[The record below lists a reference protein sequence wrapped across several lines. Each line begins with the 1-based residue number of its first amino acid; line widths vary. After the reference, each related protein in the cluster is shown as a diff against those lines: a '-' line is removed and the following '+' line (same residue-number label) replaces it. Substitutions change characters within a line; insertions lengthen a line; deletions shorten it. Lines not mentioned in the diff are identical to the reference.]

1 MGSSYS
7 DFYVDRLANKQTSE
21 CEAARNRTLS
31 LGRTGGRVNRSPGIS
46 GPRSSAPNP
55 GPAPGEAAPASG
67 RAPNLTGLGYLLPA
81 RLALTS
87 SPIRFSSPPME
98 LQRTS
103 LEAEVV
109 GFRPVPSTVLSIT
122 LVPGASPGSTRDWMV
137 SVS

>member
-31 LGRTGGRVNRSPGIS
+31 LGRTGERVNRSPGIS
-46 GPRSSAPNP
+46 DPRSPA
-55 GPAPGEAAPASG
+55 PAPGAAAPASG
-67 RAPNLTGLGYLLPA
+67 RAPSLTGHCYLLPA

-122 LVPGASPGSTRDWMV
+122 LVPGASPGSTRD
-137 SVS
+137 

>member
-46 GPRSSAPNP
+46 DPRSP
-55 GPAPGEAAPASG
+55 APASG
-67 RAPNLTGLGYLLPA
+67 RAPSLTGLCYLLPA

-122 LVPGASPGSTRDWMV
+122 LVPGASPGSTRD
-137 SVS
+137 